1 MIRKSGHRF
10 SFKIMCQQTT
20 MNTYALHDVA
30 DDALL
35 RRWGTSALA
44 IAALHAALIALTV
57 SWYRPLTLPG
67 ITLPAIMVDMAP
79 VTSAPQPTQLDL
91 APGPVMQQA
100 DASPPEAAKQEA
112 VEEQIAPT
120 PPQEKPEV
128 VAPPEQKQATPQK
141 LEPAKVTPEA
151 KPAPVKP
158 KVVRA
163 DAKKPTDAT
172 PAPRT
177 TASPRAERQAP
188 AASAVSTGASAA
200 AVASYK
206 QMVAAHLQRFK
217 QYPPAAKAAGQQGT
231 ARVSFTLSRSG
242 GVMSAGLGGS
252 SGHSALDAET
262 LAMVRRA
269 QPFPPFP
276 TDVKQSSMSFSAPV
290 AFYIR

>member
-1 MIRKSGHRF
+1 
-10 SFKIMCQQTT
+10 
-20 MNTYALHDVA
+20 MNAYALHAVD
-30 DDALL
+30 DDARSL
-35 RRWGTSALA
+35 RWGSSAVT
-44 IAALHAALIALTV
+44 IVALHAALIALAIT
-57 SWYRPLTLPG
+57 WYRPLNPPG

-100 DASPPEAAKQEA
+100 DASPPEAAKQEV

-120 PPQEKPEV
+120 PPQEEPDV
-128 VAPPEQKQATPQK
+128 VAPPEQKQATPQ
-141 LEPAKVTPEA
+141 EPESAQVTPA
-151 KPAPVKP
+151 QKPTPVKP
-158 KVVRA
+158 KVVRP
-163 DAKKPTDAT
+163 DAKKPTQAA

-177 TASPRAERQAP
+177 TATQAERQAP
-188 AASAVSTGASAA
+188 TASAVSSGASAA

-217 QYPPAAKAAGQQGT
+217 QYPPGAKAAGQQGT

-252 SGHSALDAET
+252 SGHSALDQET

-269 QPFPPFP
+269 QPFPQFP
-276 TDVKQSSMSFSAPV
+276 PDVKQSSMSFSAPV

>member
-1 MIRKSGHRF
+1 
-10 SFKIMCQQTT
+10 
-20 MNTYALHDVA
+20 MNAYALHHVA
-30 DDALL
+30 DDALA
-35 RRWGTSALA
+35 RRWSSSALA
-44 IAALHAALIALTV
+44 IAALHVAAVALLTAF
-57 SWYRPLTLPG
+57 WYRPPPLG
-67 ITLPAIMVDMAP
+67 VTLPAIMVDMAP
-79 VTSAPQPTQLDL
+79 ATSAPQSTPLDL

-100 DASPPEAAKQEA
+100 DASPPEVTKQEA

-120 PPQEKPEV
+120 PPQEKSEV
-128 VAPPEQKQATPQK
+128 VTPPEQKP
-141 LEPAKVTPEA
+141 
-151 KPAPVKP
+151 PVKP

-163 DAKKPTDAT
+163 DAKKPTEAT

-177 TASPRAERQAP
+177 TAAPKAERQAP
-188 AASAVSTGASAA
+188 PASAVSSGVSAA

-242 GVMSAGLGGS
+242 QVLSTSLGGS

-269 QPFPPFP
+269 QPFPAFP
-276 TDVKQSSMSFSAPV
+276 ADVKQSSMSFGAPV

>member
-1 MIRKSGHRF
+1 
-10 SFKIMCQQTT
+10 
-20 MNTYALHDVA
+20 MNTYALHDAA
-30 DDALL
+30 DDGLA
-35 RRWGTSALA
+35 RRWGVSALA
-44 IAALHAALIALTV
+44 IAALHAVLIALAVT
-57 SWYRPLTLPG
+57 WYRPPTPPG

-79 VTSAPQPTQLDL
+79 VTSAPLPTQLDL

-100 DASPPEAAKQEA
+100 DASPPEVVKQQV
-112 VEEQIAPT
+112 VEEPIPPT
-120 PPQEKPEV
+120 PLQEKAEV
-128 VAPPEQKQATPQK
+128 VAPAEQKRVTPQK
-141 LEPAKVTPEA
+141 PEPAKVTSEQ

-163 DAKKPTDAT
+163 DAKKPTEAT

-177 TASPRAERQAP
+177 SASPRAEREAP
-188 AASAVSTGASAA
+188 AASAVSSGASAA

-231 ARVSFTLSRSG
+231 ARVSFTLGRSG
-242 GVMSAGLGGS
+242 QVLSAGLGGS

-269 QPFPPFP
+269 QPFPAFP
-276 TDVKQSSMSFSAPV
+276 PDVKQSTMSFGAPV

>member
-1 MIRKSGHRF
+1 
-10 SFKIMCQQTT
+10 
-20 MNTYALHDVA
+20 MNAFALHDTA
-30 DDALL
+30 DQAEAL
-35 RRWGTSALA
+35 RWGLSA
-44 IAALHAALIALTV
+44 ITITALHAALIALGLA
-57 SWYRPLTLPG
+57 WYTQPPPPG

-100 DASPPEAAKQEA
+100 DASPPEIAKQEA
-112 VEEQIAPT
+112 VEQQIAPT

-141 LEPAKVTPEA
+141 PEPAKIIPEQ
-151 KPAPVKP
+151 KPVQVKP
-158 KVVRA
+158 RIVRA
-163 DAKKPTDAT
+163 DAKKPNEAV
-172 PAPRT
+172 PASRT
-177 TASPRAERQAP
+177 TASPKAERQAP

-231 ARVSFTLSRSG
+231 ARISFTLSRSG
-242 GVMSAGLGGS
+242 GVTSAGLGGS

-269 QPFPPFP
+269 QPFPAFP
-276 TDVKQSSMSFSAPV
+276 SDVKQSSMSFSAPV